1 MPRFTH
7 YERTLTH
14 NGIVERETM
23 PFNESVPGFIP
34 GLGVPEHEALQTV
47 NTWNRMASNAPN
59 VNREGYVRYTYYLA

>member
-1 MPRFTH
+1 MRYTH

-23 PFNESVPGFIP
+23 PFDESIPSFIP
-34 GLGVPEHEALQTV
+34 GLGVSKLDALETV

-59 VNREGYVRYTYYLA
+59 IDREGYVRYTYYLA